1 MLDSLKC
8 YIYGFL
14 RGLERHNI
22 MQCPFCGQDN
32 DKVVDSRSSDGGRAV
47 RRRRQ
52 CLACNRRFTTKER
65 PEESIRLAVIKKD
78 GSRVV
83 YEREKVIVGLRRAC
97 YKRPV
102 SDEQILQIVEAT
114 EEEMFKRFDREVPS
128 RFIGD
133 LISGYLRRLDKVA
146 YVRFASVYRQFAD
159 VGEFID
165 EAERL
170 RDAPILGPGQQNL
183 FEKTDLSNPQ
193 TQTPKPPRK
202 PK

>member
-1 MLDSLKC
+1 
-8 YIYGFL
+8 
-14 RGLERHNI
+14 

-52 CLACNRRFTTKER
+52 CLVCNRRFTTKER
-65 PEESIRLAVIKKD
+65 PDESIRLAVIKKD

-97 YKRPV
+97 YKRPI
-102 SDEQILQIVEAT
+102 SDGQILKIVEAT
-114 EEEMFKRFDREVPS
+114 EEEMFRRFDREVPS

-133 LISGYLRRLDKVA
+133 LISSYLRRLDKVA

-159 VGEFID
+159 VGEFIN
-165 EAERL
+165 EVEHV
-170 RDAPILGPGQQNL
+170 RDTPMLGPGQQNL
-183 FEKTDLSNPQ
+183 FEKTDLSDPRAPMSNR
-193 TQTPKPPRK
+193 TKKP
-202 PK
+202 

>member
-1 MLDSLKC
+1 
-8 YIYGFL
+8 
-14 RGLERHNI
+14 

-32 DKVVDSRSSDGGRAV
+32 DKVVDSRSSDGGQAV

-52 CLACNRRFTTKER
+52 CIACNRRFTTKER

-97 YKRPV
+97 YKRSV
-102 SDEQILQIVEAT
+102 SDEQILKIVEAT
-114 EEEMFKRFDREVPS
+114 EEEIFKRFEREVPS

-133 LISGYLRRLDKVA
+133 LISSYLRRLDKVA

-159 VGEFID
+159 IGEFID
-165 EAERL
+165 EVEQV
-170 RDAPILGPGQQNL
+170 RDAPMLGSGQQNL
-183 FEKTDLSNPQ
+183 FEKFETIEKTDSQ
-193 TQTPKPPRK
+193 TQKPKIPRK
-202 PK
+202 T